1 MIIYQKLRSMLQS
14 VSKKKLENLHLRTIP
29 ILEKHGT
36 VFLNQRILSFH
47 YKDLVICEGGEPGR
61 CAVWETDDRIFF
73 QKALRKVRFTDDS
86 TPKFYMYY
94 LWYAA
99 QVGQLNSLFTGTGI
113 KHLTGQSLVKIQ
125 VPTADRSTQEHVI
138 NEIESRLSVCDS
150 IEQTVDTALQQEEAM
165 RQSILKQAFEGRL

>member
-47 YKDLVICEGGEPGR
+47 YKGDLVICEGGEPGR

-73 QKALRKVRFTDDS
+73 QKALHRVRFTDDS
-86 TPKFYMYY
+86 TPKFYMY
-94 LWYAA
+94 LGADRN
-99 QVGQLNSLFTGTGI
+99 LTGTHI
-113 KHLTGQSLVKIQ
+113 RNEKSLIECIHCFLIHLDHFVTHQSA
-125 VPTADRSTQEHVI
+125 PP
-138 NEIESRLSVCDS
+138 
-150 IEQTVDTALQQEEAM
+150 VDQAIVW
-165 RQSILKQAFEGRL
+165 ILL